1 MERENNS
8 EEKFVIV
15 LMNLKLFV
23 YFWNNKYKEISRS
36 ENNHVGALNVTQKLL
51 NLSINTGTNR

>member
-23 YFWNNKYKEISRS
+23 YFWNNKYKEISPP
-36 ENNHVGALNVTQKLL
+36 ENNHVGALNVTQNLL